1 MESAPERQEAQ
12 SFREQQ
18 RSPAPL
24 DRNKVT
30 EINLEGISKREDHGY
45 ERKPRHKT
53 KEDRYEYKAPKKKDK
68 KNKKK
73 RKSRPKRKHTINESF
88 YAANVAQGR
97 LTVCING
104 HSSFHARC

>member
-24 DRNKVT
+24 NRKKVT
-30 EINLEGISKREDHGY
+30 DINLEGISKREDHGY

-53 KEDRYEYKAPKKKDK
+53 KEDRYEYKAPK
-68 KNKKK
+68 

-88 YAANVAQGR
+88 HAANVAQGR
-97 LTVCING
+97 LTVCTND